1 MPLGQIDGKIKVH
14 RTQDLSRETVRM
26 KRAEFAEEL
35 ARQGQQ
41 QAQQR
46 DAGGG
51 REKAAPDGAEQEPDV
66 GPQTEDS
73 TFDVRI

>member
-14 RTQDLSRETVRM
+14 RTQDLSPQTVRM

-41 QAQQR
+41 AQHG

-51 REKAAPDGAEQEPDV
+51 REKAAPDEAGTEPDV
-66 GPQTEDS
+66 GPQAEES